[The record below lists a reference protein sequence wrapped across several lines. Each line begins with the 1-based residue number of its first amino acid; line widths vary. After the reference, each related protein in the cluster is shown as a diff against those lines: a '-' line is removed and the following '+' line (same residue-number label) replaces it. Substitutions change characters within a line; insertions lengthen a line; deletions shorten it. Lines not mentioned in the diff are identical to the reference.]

1 MNLKRIAFVCAALA
15 ASQFAW
21 AEDISPAPI
30 DLSVNGTA
38 TFGVTHF
45 ENGAFH
51 DILTFVGGPS
61 FADVSVTVVTISLGS
76 RSIDLTSARLSGQP
90 LSISG
95 PDGAE
100 VATLTLTG
108 ETGPNFVLAVQ
119 GIASNV
125 APGAGASYAG
135 VMNVTAVPEPGSYAL
150 MLAGLGA
157 VGFMARRRKS

>member
-1 MNLKRIAFVCAALA
+1 MVSAFVATEQRAL
-15 ASQFAW
+15 S
-21 AEDISPAPI
+21 
-30 DLSVNGTA
+30 T
-38 TFGVTHF
+38 
-45 ENGAFH
+45 
-51 DILTFVGGPS
+51 
-61 FADVSVTVVTISLGS
+61 
-76 RSIDLTSARLSGQP
+76 P
-90 LSISG
+90 L
-95 PDGAE
+95 DKRAE

-135 VMNVTAVPEPGSYAL
+135 VINVTAVPEPGSYAL